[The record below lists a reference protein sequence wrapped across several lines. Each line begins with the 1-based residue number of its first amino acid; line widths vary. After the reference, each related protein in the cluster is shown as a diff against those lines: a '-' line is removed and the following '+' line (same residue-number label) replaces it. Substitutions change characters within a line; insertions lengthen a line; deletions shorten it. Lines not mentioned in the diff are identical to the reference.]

1 MNYVAGLGLYIDTA
15 RFVPSNLLFKFGDIT
30 KERTVTC
37 YELVIFLKGGGYSV
51 INGQKHTISAGCV
64 RFHRPGDIV
73 YSHRFHDIYVVHF
86 NVDDEQKG
94 KEVFSQFPHFFKLFE
109 AEYELNLMKKII
121 AALLSKNDF
130 GCTLSLFEL
139 LGSIKE
145 KFELRQQNN
154 KKIFAAKVKKYIEE
168 HFSKKITLDD
178 LAHQFH
184 IHHVYLQR
192 KFKEETGL
200 TPFDYQKQIR
210 ISKAKEFLLTTNLSV
225 DEISDLCGFCNTSYF
240 IDVFRKSENITP
252 FKFRQQ
258 TNLTEIF

>member
-1 MNYVAGLGLYIDTA
+1 MYIDTA
-15 RFVPSNLLFKFGDIT
+15 RFVPSNLLFKCGDIT
-30 KERTVTC
+30 EERTVTC

-51 INGQKHTISAGCV
+51 INGQKYTISAGCV
-64 RFHRPGDIV
+64 RIHHPGDIV

-86 NVDDEQKG
+86 TVDNEQKG
-94 KEVFSQFPHFFKLFE
+94 KEVFGRFPRFFKLFE

-121 AALLSKNDF
+121 TALLSKNDF

-139 LGSIKE
+139 LESIKE
-145 KFELRQQNN
+145 KFESQQQNN

-168 HFSKKITLDD
+168 RFSKKITLDS

-184 IHHVYLQR
+184 MHHVYLQR

-210 ISKAKEFLLTTNLSV
+210 LSKAKEFLLTTDLSV
-225 DEISDLCGFCNTSYF
+225 DEISDLCGFCNPSYF
-240 IDVFRKSENITP
+240 INVFKKIEHVTP
-252 FKFRQQ
+252 LQFKQQ
-258 TNLTEIF
+258 TNMANFFNKAKQVT